1 MVSREKFVIHYVLKK
16 FPSSGRDSIAQ
27 GVFSLSIEAPVPPL
41 ARSAWMQRNVVE
53 SLYILSIKWDRCSK
67 RVADKEKG
75 LDEYCG
81 EVQPLN
87 KLETKQELEGRCG
100 CL

>member
-1 MVSREKFVIHYVLKK
+1 
-16 FPSSGRDSIAQ
+16 
-27 GVFSLSIEAPVPPL
+27 
-41 ARSAWMQRNVVE
+41 MQRNVVE

-75 LDEYCG
+75 LDKHCG